1 MTPTKIRLALL
12 GCGDVA
18 QRDYLPEFHRLG
30 ERAEIVA
37 VCGRSPERA
46 RRVAEEYAIPAWYTD
61 YAAMLAESDAD
72 AVINLTP
79 IQLHTET
86 TLACLAA
93 GKHVYTEKPIAST
106 VADAL
111 RIRQEAESRGLV
123 LVCAP
128 CVLLFPQVRYAQE
141 QLLAGRLGSVFSAR
155 AYAHM
160 GVPPWR
166 GYTSD
171 PTPFFAHGGGPA
183 FDMGVY
189 PLHVLTGLL
198 GPVQR
203 VTAIV
208 GKALD
213 SFVVA
218 DGPFEGRRV
227 AVEAD
232 DNWQMLLDFGGG
244 LLASLAAN
252 NCVLGSRAPQVE
264 IHGLRGTLALDPI
277 DVSAPMELLQAG
289 EGWQRIDPPRTGR
302 AAGPDHHLGIE
313 HLVECIET
321 GRQPLLS
328 AAHAL
333 HVIDIL
339 EKAARS
345 SAEGRVLDI
354 EHFFRRADR

>member
-1 MTPTKIRLALL
+1 MILKKIRLALL

-18 QRDYLPEFHRLG
+18 QRDYLPEFHRLK

-37 VCGRSPERA
+37 VCGRNPERA
-46 RRVAEEYAIPAWYTD
+46 RRVAEEYGIPVWYTD
-61 YAAMLAESDAD
+61 YARMLAESDAQ

-79 IQLHTET
+79 IQLHTKT
-86 TLACLAA
+86 TLAALQA
-93 GKHVYTEKPIAST
+93 GKHVYTEKPIASS

-111 RIRQEAESRGLV
+111 RIRDEAESRGLI

-128 CVLLFPQVRYAQE
+128 CVRLFPQVRYAQE
-141 QLLAGRLGSVFSAR
+141 QLAAGNLGAVFSAR

-166 GYTSD
+166 GYASD

-203 VTAIV
+203 VTALV

-218 DGPFEGRRV
+218 DGPFEGKRV

-232 DNWQMLLDFGGG
+232 DNWQMLLDFGNGR
-244 LLASLAAN
+244 LASLAAN

-277 DVSAPMELLQAG
+277 DVSAPIEVLRQG
-289 EGWQRIDPPRTGR
+289 SGWQSISPPPTGR
-302 AAGPDHHLGIE
+302 ASGPDHHLGIE

-321 GRQPLLS
+321 GRPPILS

-345 SAEGRVLDI
+345 SQEGRTLAI
-354 EHFFRRADR
+354 EHFFPMA

>member
-1 MTPTKIRLALL
+1 MNKTKLALL

-37 VCGRSPERA
+37 VCGRGAERA
-46 RRVAEEYAIPAWYTD
+46 QAVAQQYAIPAWYTD
-61 YAAMLAESDAD
+61 YEKMLAESDAQ

-79 IQLHTET
+79 IQLHTQT
-86 TLACLAA
+86 TLAALQA
-93 GKHVYTEKPIAST
+93 GKHVYTEKPVAST

-111 RIRQEAESRGLV
+111 AIRDEAESRGLV

-128 CVLLFPQVRYAQE
+128 CVRLFPQVRYAEE
-141 QLLAGRLGSVFSAR
+141 QLAAGWMGPIFSAR

-166 GYTSD
+166 GYASD
-171 PTPFFAHGGGPA
+171 PTPFFARGGGPA

-203 VTAIV
+203 VTAFV

-218 DGPFEGRRV
+218 DGPFEGKRV

-232 DNWQMLLDFGGG
+232 DNWQMLLDFGNGR
-244 LLASLAAN
+244 LASLAAN
-252 NCVLGSRAPQVE
+252 NCVVGSRAPQVE

-277 DVSAPMELLQAG
+277 DVSAPIEVLRAG
-289 EGWQRIDPPRTGR
+289 QGWQSIAPPATGR
-302 AAGPDHHLGIE
+302 TSGPDHHLGIE

-321 GRQPLLS
+321 GQPPILS

-345 SAEGRVLDI
+345 SAEQRALAI
-354 EHFFRRADR
+354 EHFFKKV

>member
-1 MTPTKIRLALL
+1 MTQEKIRLALL

-37 VCGRSPERA
+37 VCGRGSERA
-46 RRVAEEYAIPAWYTD
+46 RQVAAQYAIPRWYTD
-61 YAAMLAESDAD
+61 YERMLAESDAD
-72 AVINLTP
+72 AVVNLTP

-86 TLACLAA
+86 TLAALQA
-93 GKHVYTEKPIAST
+93 GKHVYSEKPVAST
-106 VADAL
+106 VSDAR
-111 RIRQEAESRGLV
+111 RIRDEAESRGVV

-128 CVLLFPQVRYAQE
+128 CVRLFPQVRFAQE
-141 QLLAGRLGSVFSAR
+141 QLAADWMGAIYSAR

-171 PTPFFAHGGGPA
+171 PTPFFAQGGGPA

-198 GPVQR
+198 GPVRR
-203 VTAIV
+203 VTAFV

-213 SFVVA
+213 SFVVE
-218 DGPFEGRRV
+218 DGPVAGKRV

-232 DNWQMLLDFGGG
+232 DNWQMLLDFGNG

-277 DVSAPMELLQAG
+277 DVSAPVEVLRAG
-289 EGWQRIDPPRTGR
+289 EGWRSIPPPRTGR

-313 HLVECIET
+313 HLVDCIQT

-328 AAHAL
+328 IHHAL

-339 EKAARS
+339 EKAAHS
-345 SAEGRVLDI
+345 SVEGRTLAI
-354 EHFFRRADR
+354 EHLL